1 MARLIISET
10 LSIDETELSE
20 RFVLSSGPG
29 GQNVN
34 KVSTA
39 VELRF
44 SVRDSPSLP
53 EGVKARLIRLA
64 GSRMTQEGVLVI
76 DAQKFRSQQRNRD
89 DAMER
94 LFDMIRAAAEVPK
107 FRRPTRPSLGAKKR
121 RLESKAVRSGTKTM
135 RRKPEHDS

>member
-1 MARLIISET
+1 
-10 LSIDETELSE
+10 
-20 RFVLSSGPG
+20 VLSSGPG

-53 EGVKARLIRLA
+53 EGLKVRLARIA
-64 GSRMTQEGVLVI
+64 GSRLTQDGVIII
-76 DAQKFRSQQRNRD
+76 DAQRFRSQQRNRE
-89 DAMER
+89 DAVER
-94 LFDMIRAAAEVPK
+94 LFEMIRTAAEVPK
-107 FRRPTRPSLGAKKR
+107 HRRPTRPSLGAKKR

-135 RRKPEHDS
+135 RRKPEHES